1 MSPFN
6 TAVFIDHVLGQIASF
21 NNIVALKYT
30 TGYFA
35 DPASPIC
42 LCLRFCFDLRVF
54 FTQLSSLD
62 LRV

>member
-1 MSPFN
+1 MSSFN

-35 DPASPIC
+35 DPASSDAEVRFSPV
-42 LCLRFCFDLRVF
+42 LR
-54 FTQLSSLD
+54 
-62 LRV
+62 